1 MSVFLGQFNWDQGL
15 IWQVGFI
22 DGALTPD
29 VAMAENRFHV
39 CPVLVDTGASRT
51 CIAKPVV
58 DALGLQP
65 FGKAEMQ
72 TASGLVGV
80 NMYNVHIGFC
90 YDIRQNPDGS
100 QSAQAEFISQTL
112 KTQVLEFVAGDS
124 DFQGLIGRDILRCG
138 VLTLSMDGH
147 YSFSY

>member
-1 MSVFLGQFNWDQGL
+1 MSVFVGQFNWDQGL
-15 IWQVGFI
+15 IWHVGFI

-29 VAMAENRFHV
+29 VAMAENKFHV

-72 TASGLVGV
+72 TASGLVSV
-80 NMYNVHIGFC
+80 NMYNVMCILVFATIL
-90 YDIRQNPDGS
+90 DRILMVRSLPK
-100 QSAQAEFISQTL
+100 QSL
-112 KTQVLEFVAGDS
+112 CPK
-124 DFQGLIGRDILRCG
+124 
-138 VLTLSMDGH
+138 H
-147 YSFSY
+147 